1 RPNTGASGGRRNPM
15 RFQPS
20 TSNAVRRSIT
30 ALAATALVFA
40 MLGGTALAA
49 PVVRDHIASSG
60 VGATSTVCV
69 GTVCTATSVF
79 VVVDNSGGASQACLD
94 ISRYDSVAFLLLGY
108 ENGCA
113 PVAESGFSMDTKGLA
128 SAALSP
134 IDITLQAFT
143 CDSNGCLP
151 TGAPRVAHLGPTY
164 TGGADTTPRRSS
176 TKQRKFQLYETD
188 LPTNWYNVQADVPS
202 PPPPPLHPGTGQPL
216 GPADLAPLFPM
227 ELIKQEVSR
236 ERWIEIPEPV
246 RDAYKVWR
254 PTPLIRALGLEK
266 VLGTPAHIYYTWE
279 GTS

>member
-1 RPNTGASGGRRNPM
+1 M

-60 VGATSTVCV
+60 AGATSTVCV

-151 TGAPRVAHLGPTY
+151 TGAPRVAHLGATY
-164 TGGADTTPRRSS
+164 TGVGDTNTFRSNSKS
-176 TKQRKFQLYETD
+176 TFGGCTMYFVGKG
-188 LPTNWYNVQADVPS
+188 S
-202 PPPPPLHPGTGQPL
+202 
-216 GPADLAPLFPM
+216 
-227 ELIKQEVSR
+227 SR
-236 ERWIEIPEPV
+236 NATASFTVESQSL
-246 RDAYKVWR
+246 D
-254 PTPLIRALGLEK
+254 ALGSLFTSTQKIK
-266 VLGTPAHIYYTWE
+266 VLCH
-279 GTS
+279 